1 MKKFEN
7 WLNVVTSFGATIV
20 IVGAWQKITHQPGA
34 DVFLTVGLLTEAVI
48 FALYGILY
56 MKYPMET
63 TVTTTA
69 TNVENVKVNT
79 SIEESINLN
88 KEKINSLNKNIDELN
103 SVYTGIL
110 NVMRKK

>member
-7 WLNVVTSFGATIV
+7 WLNVATSFGATIV
-20 IVGAWQKITHQPGA
+20 IVGAWQKITHQSSA

-56 MKYPMET
+56 MKSPMET
-63 TVTTTA
+63 TTVTK
-69 TNVENVKVNT
+69 NEVVKVDTN
-79 SIEESINLN
+79 IEESVNLN
-88 KEKINSLNKNIDELN
+88 KEKMNNLNKTIDELN
-103 SVYTGIL
+103 SVYAEML

>member
-7 WLNVVTSFGATIV
+7 WLNVATSFGATIV
-20 IVGAWQKITHQPGA
+20 IVGAWQKITHQPAA
-34 DVFLTVGLLTEAVI
+34 DLFLTVGLLTEAVI

-56 MKYPMET
+56 MRHPMET
-63 TVTTTA
+63 TA
-69 TNVENVKVNT
+69 TVANVETVKINT
-79 SIEESINLN
+79 NIEESVNLN
-88 KEKINSLNKNIDELN
+88 KEKMDTLNKNIDELN